1 MNVVLTARLSLMMF
15 VQYFIWGSWAP
26 TLGNYMQTIN
36 MGDSIAT
43 AYALGPICAIIA
55 PFFLGMV
62 ADRFFDSEKV
72 LGVLCLIAGVA
83 MCAMPSFAGTNLFL
97 PLLFLHALCYFPT
110 LGLTASLA
118 FHHMTNQEKEFPVVR
133 VFGTLGWAVIGLFI
147 GYVLQADST
156 PIPLYI
162 GGGAAL
168 FLGIYSFTLPL
179 TPPPSAGQKTSFKQI
194 LGVDAFQALKSR
206 PFIVFLAAAMLIFIA
221 FGTYFPFAP
230 IYFQTLNTDLGSAHF
245 ANPSFEMSFGQ
256 LSEIIFM
263 LMIPFFFARLG
274 VKWMLLLGM
283 LAWVARFTL
292 FASVALTGTFW
303 VIMIGILIHGICYDF
318 FFVTGQIYIDK
329 KTSPEIRGQVQGLLV
344 LLTQGVGF
352 FLGTQ
357 ISGAFVAAYGEN
369 GSLSLED
376 WQLFWGLFAGATLVF
391 AILFF
396 FLFNDKVED
405 ETEGAPAT

>member
-1 MNVVLTARLSLMMF
+1 MNVLLTARLSLMMF
-15 VQYFIWGSWAP
+15 VQYLIWGAWAP
-26 TLGNYMQTIN
+26 TLGNYMQTIQ
-36 MGDSIAT
+36 MGDAIST
-43 AYALGPICAIIA
+43 AYALGPICATIA

-72 LGVLCLIAGVA
+72 LGVLCLVAGVA
-83 MCAMPSFAGTNLFL
+83 MCAMPSFAGTGYFL

-133 VFGTLGWAVIGLFI
+133 VFGTLGWAVIGLFM
-147 GYVLQADST
+147 GYILRQDASSL
-156 PIPLYI
+156 PLYI

-168 FLGIYSFTLPL
+168 FLGLYSFTLPL
-179 TPPPSAGQKTSFKQI
+179 TPPPSAGKQTSWKQI
-194 LGVDAFQALKSR
+194 LGVDAFRELKSR
-206 PFIVFLAAAMLIFIA
+206 SFVVFLAAAMLIFIA
-221 FGTYFPFAP
+221 FGTYFPYAP
-230 IYFQTLNTDLGSAHF
+230 VYFNALHQELSLSQF

-263 LMIPFFFARLG
+263 LLIPFFFARLG

-292 FASVALTGTFW
+292 FSAAALSGTFW
-303 VIMIGILIHGICYDF
+303 VIMVGILIHGICYDF

-329 KTSPEIRGQVQGLLV
+329 KTTKEIRGQVQGLLV

-357 ISGAFVAAYGEN
+357 LSGAFVNTVGVN
-369 GSLSLED
+369 GNLELPE
-376 WQLFWGLFAGATLVF
+376 WRLFWALFAVGTLVF
-391 AILFF
+391 AAAFF
-396 FLFNDKVED
+396 FLFNDRVERKA
-405 ETEGAPAT
+405 EA